1 MPAPDATALLPD
13 SQQVPTLNPMTARNF
28 LFRKPRFPI
37 IVDTG
42 AGLIGA
48 KSWPACEKRLAT
60 ITFPNMAPRDVI
72 DSTAEAFSLYPE
84 HMAFSP
90 LTFKKRW
97 TKAAII
103 ELYNGSKG
111 PGRPEYPT
119 TSLGNKSLEKVV
131 KDIVDLL
138 TAS

>member
-1 MPAPDATALLPD
+1 MTAL
-13 SQQVPTLNPMTARNF
+13 NF
-28 LFRKPRFPI
+28 LFRKPRLPI
-37 IVDTG
+37 IINTG
-42 AGLIGA
+42 SGLIGA
-48 KSWPACEKRLAT
+48 KRWGACEKLLAQF
-60 ITFPNMAPRDVI
+60 TFSDLTPRDVI

-90 LTFKKRW
+90 LTFKRRW
-97 TKAAII
+97 TKLAII
-103 ELYNGSKG
+103 ELYNDSKG

-138 TAS
+138 AAS